1 MAQAINIVR
10 TAAGVSFSP
19 AQLAVE
25 TGAAVFWLNLDPQAD
40 HQVVQAPG
48 TPAYE
53 YTDLLTKYVDGAEPA
68 VSGTVLVT
76 INLVYALGDDSSV
89 QGAITISTVSTG
101 AA

>member
-19 AQLAVE
+19 AQLTVA
-25 TGAAVFWLNLDPQAD
+25 TGAAVFWVNLDPQAA

-68 VSGTVLVT
+68 VSGTVLAGAS
-76 INLVYALGDDSSV
+76 LAYALGDDSSV
-89 QGAITISTVSTG
+89 QGAITVPPGSNS
-101 AA
+101 